1 MTHTLHDLHSEF
13 PDDGDILH
21 QLKLHN
27 GHYQTLAERYHD
39 VNRAV
44 HRIESGVEP
53 ASDARSEDLKK
64 QRLALLDEVAAL
76 IAAHKAAA

>member
-1 MTHTLHDLHSEF
+1 MTHTHHDLHSEF
-13 PDDGDILH
+13 PADGEILH

-27 GHYQTLAERYHD
+27 AHFQKLAERYHD
-39 VNRAV
+39 INREV

-64 QRLALLDEVAAL
+64 QRLALLDEVAQM
-76 IAAHKAAA
+76 IAAHKAPA